1 MSTTPTSLF
10 HGRTLDG
17 TPVEVWTITS
27 GGWLGPA
34 VDEYLITFGRSDYA
48 MKKLPS
54 AAFLAELDELFGITG
69 DHAHAA

>member
-1 MSTTPTSLF
+1 MSTTPTYHF

-17 TPVEVWTITS
+17 TPVDVWTITNAHTHVEEFL
-27 GGWLGPA
+27 W
-34 VDEYLITFGRSDYA
+34 TFGCSDYA

-69 DHAHAA
+69 SHAHAA